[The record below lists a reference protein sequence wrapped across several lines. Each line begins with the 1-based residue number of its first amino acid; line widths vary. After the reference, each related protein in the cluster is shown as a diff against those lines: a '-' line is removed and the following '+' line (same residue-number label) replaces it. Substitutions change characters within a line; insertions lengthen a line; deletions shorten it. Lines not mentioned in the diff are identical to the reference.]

1 MKHETFF
8 NNYKNPILA
17 TFKVKIL
24 NPKIV
29 VIFGSTLRGR
39 IYVHVALFL
48 EIKEFWWFF
57 FTFK

>member
-17 TFKVKIL
+17 TSKVKIL

-39 IYVHVALFL
+39 ACCIVPGDKGILVV
-48 EIKEFWWFF
+48 FF
-57 FTFK
+57 NF

>member
-1 MKHETFF
+1 MKYETFF

-17 TFKVKIL
+17 TSKVKVL
-24 NPKIV
+24 NPKL

-39 IYVHVALFL
+39 TYVHVALFL